1 MSTAGIYRRI
11 LRRESHSSRSGVAI
25 VLAVVLIL
33 VFAWIGVEAVL
44 SALKQ
49 PALLASPKDAAVS
62 VLAAASAPVGILTAA
77 GAVVGLV
84 GIALIVVSLAPGR
97 RGRRGSASDR
107 TAAVVDDRVIARS
120 VAQTAG
126 YAGDIEP
133 DQVSVSVGK
142 RIVDV
147 RVTRSSG
154 RTADIGSI
162 REAVDEELA
171 SYDFSPSLRARVK
184 LSKEGT
190 VVR

>member
-11 LRRESHSSRSGVAI
+11 LRRESHSSRSGIAI

-97 RGRRGSASDR
+97 RGRRGSASAR

-120 VAQTAG
+120 VAQTASF
-126 YAGDIEP
+126 AGDVEP

-142 RIVDV
+142 RLVDV

-154 RTADIGSI
+154 RMADIGSI
-162 REAVDEELA
+162 REAVDDELA
-171 SYDFSPSLRARVK
+171 SYDFIPRLRARVK

-190 VVR
+190 VAR